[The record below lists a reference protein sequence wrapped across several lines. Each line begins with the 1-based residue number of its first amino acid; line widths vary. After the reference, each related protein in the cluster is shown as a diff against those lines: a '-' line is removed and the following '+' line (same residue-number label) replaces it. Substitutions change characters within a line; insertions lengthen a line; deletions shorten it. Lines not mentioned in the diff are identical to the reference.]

1 MKPVPREGSSCRA
14 ASVLQ
19 SKSVQRP
26 WRAGQMKKLRVIQWT
41 TGKVGKYSLRA
52 ILDDPRLELVG
63 VYAYSTD
70 KVGRDAGELCG
81 RANCGIRATSDIDA
95 LIALRADSVVYTP
108 LHPDVSELTQ
118 LLASGA
124 DVISTAL
131 FGREGALEGAIAQQL
146 EDACAR
152 GGSSMYIT
160 GVNPG
165 WVNSMAVAL
174 TATCRRV
181 DRVTISESADCSHY
195 ASLETWLAHGISSP
209 ASTPATVE
217 NTRKSLLPFADTIRR
232 MAQALEIQLDE
243 VKFQAEHAT
252 AAHALDLGWLRIEK
266 DTIAAVRATWSGIAS
281 GCTVLATNITWFMTR
296 DLNADWRFN
305 DEKDHDHYHIRID
318 GDPNVEARVRFVPPA
333 TWVPTDWSTITALPA
348 VSSIPAVHAARPGLL
363 SLRDVGLPHAP
374 VGVWR

>member
-1 MKPVPREGSSCRA
+1 MKR
-14 ASVLQ
+14 
-19 SKSVQRP
+19 
-26 WRAGQMKKLRVIQWT
+26 LRVIQWT

-63 VYAYSTD
+63 VYAYSAD

-81 RANCGIRATSDIDA
+81 RANCGIKATSDIDA
-95 LIALRADSVVYTP
+95 LIALGADSVVHTA
-108 LHPDVSELTQ
+108 LHPDVSEITR

-124 DVISTAL
+124 DVITTAL
-131 FGREGALEGAIAQQL
+131 FGREGALEGAIAKQI

-165 WVNSMAVAL
+165 WVNSITVAL
-174 TATCRRV
+174 TGVCRRV
-181 DRVTISESADCSHY
+181 DKVTISESADCSHY

-209 ASTPATVE
+209 ASTPDTVE

-232 MAQALEIQLDE
+232 MAEALEIKLDE

-252 AAHALDLGWLRIEK
+252 AARAIDLGWLKIEK
-266 DTIAAVRATWSGIAS
+266 DTIAAVRASWSGVAAGRTI
-281 GCTVLATNITWFMTR
+281 LATNTTWFMTR
-296 DLNADWRFN
+296 DLNADWRLG
-305 DEKDHDHYHIRID
+305 DERDHDHYHIRID
-318 GDPNVEARVRFVPPA
+318 GDPNVETRVRFIPPA
-333 TWVPTDWSTITALPA
+333 SWVPTDWSTITALPA
-348 VSSIPAVHAARPGLL
+348 VSVIPAVYAARPGLL

>member
-1 MKPVPREGSSCRA
+1 MKP
-14 ASVLQ
+14 
-19 SKSVQRP
+19 
-26 WRAGQMKKLRVIQWT
+26 LRVIQWT

-63 VYAYSTD
+63 VYAHSAD

-95 LIALRADSVVYTP
+95 LIALGADSVVYTP
-108 LHPDVSELTQ
+108 LHPNVSELTR

-131 FGREGALEGAIAQQL
+131 FGREGALEGAIAQQI
-146 EDACAR
+146 EAACAR
-152 GGSSMYIT
+152 GGSSMHIT

-165 WVNSMAVAL
+165 WVNSIAVAM
-174 TATCRRV
+174 TAVCRRV

-195 ASLETWLAHGISSP
+195 ASLETWLAHGISRP
-209 ASTPATVE
+209 ASTPDMVE
-217 NTRKSLLPFADTIRR
+217 NTRKSLLPFGDTIRR
-232 MAQALEIQLDE
+232 MAEALEIRLDE

-252 AAHALDLGWLRIEK
+252 ATRALDLGWLRIEK
-266 DTIAAVRATWSGIAS
+266 DTIAAVRATWSGIAA
-281 GCTVLATNITWFMTR
+281 GRTVLATNITWFMTK
-296 DLNADWRFN
+296 DLNADWRFSDDDN
-305 DEKDHDHYHIRID
+305 HDHYHIRVD
-318 GDPNVEARVRFVPPA
+318 GDPNVETRLRFVPPA
-333 TWVPTDWSTITALPA
+333 SWVPTDWSIITALPA
-348 VSSIPAVHAARPGLL
+348 VSCIPAVYAARPGLL